1 MILNVLSN
9 ASSDVGV
16 WTGVP
21 SSKLFPNKVS
31 ALEHGSDLGVHDL
44 KDLAATFQELIPV
57 EQEQG
62 WSFLASFLN
71 SCNQLV
77 LLGSTINLKMSS
89 FCTHQLP
96 ASCRITV
103 TTLFKLRSR

>member
-1 MILNVLSN
+1 MSN

-21 SSKLFPNKVS
+21 GSKLFPNKVS

-44 KDLAATFQELIPV
+44 KDLATAFQQLIPV

-71 SCNQLV
+71 SCSQLV

-89 FCTHQLP
+89 FCMHKLP
-96 ASCRITV
+96 PSCGITV
-103 TTLFKLRSR
+103 PTLFKLRSR